1 MKTTMSVALILL
13 ISACSSTSKDIDSIT
28 RAKAIK
34 SANEYCASKNK
45 TVEIIEVTQKEMASF
60 CCTFCVSIGFSLVL
74 H

>member
-1 MKTTMSVALILL
+1 MKTIMSVALILL

-45 TVEIIEVTQKEMASF
+45 TVEIIEVTQKEMASSNKAQSEVNF
-60 CCTFCVSIGFSLVL
+60 KCIDQI
-74 H
+74 